1 MDPVTASQKVNI
13 AIRRAKDLSASA
25 KAHPLLDR
33 HREPEYVYTP
43 YEFRGT
49 HVKRVIAD
57 PERELANKVRNAIAA
72 SRADIYERLRSQFAS
87 DDDCG
92 CES

>member
-1 MDPVTASQKVNI
+1 MDPVTASQKVSF
-13 AIRRAKDLSASA
+13 ALQRVKDLRTATQS
-25 KAHPLLDR
+25 PDFLDR
-33 HREPEYVYTP
+33 HREKKSVYSP
-43 YEFRGT
+43 YEFRGV

-57 PERELANKVRNAIAA
+57 PERELANKVRDAIAS
-72 SRADIYERLRSQFAS
+72 SRADIYNRLRAQFGS